1 MHIARGS
8 SFAFHALAHMALVP
22 GGPSFGASELAE
34 AIGASPSYMAKLL
47 QKLVH
52 AGLVT
57 SRRGA
62 GGGFSLARPATA
74 ITLDRIILAVSDAP
88 ADVPLLP
95 SCATCRLADVC
106 PITEAVRRAEESM
119 EAQFR
124 TLTVDVLAQL
134 LRGPDGHTDRM
145 LRDA

>member
-8 SFAFHALAHMALVP
+8 SLAFHALAHMAL
-22 GGPSFGASELAE
+22 GSARSSLGANELAE

-47 QKLVH
+47 QKLAH

-57 SRRGA
+57 SRRGS

-74 ITLDRIILAVSDAP
+74 ITLDQIILAVSDAP

-95 SCATCRLADVC
+95 SCATCRLAGV
-106 PITEAVRRAEESM
+106 
-119 EAQFR
+119 
-124 TLTVDVLAQL
+124 
-134 LRGPDGHTDRM
+134 
-145 LRDA
+145 